1 MELNTNDKEAICEFF
16 KACNELIEGRFIIFE
31 TKISNLLQAIVHSEL
46 LYKLYSSCMAD
57 FIFEKEYSLA
67 LATNSNNGGYF
78 TMPDD
83 EEKIIAFTTSL
94 LLEMDK
100 GKITMQNFV
109 TQNFYTGEGYN
120 IDYKQFAHTVLVPYK
135 TSIKNILNIDE
146 EGNVLETDG
155 EEQSFYDQMSIEE
168 TIVDAEFEDDSKKL
182 FANLIISVNTLYAS
196 ISSDIKMKNTTREE
210 LCLILKA
217 LNKAIEL
224 EQLLIINALLVPL
237 EYAIGKNKKYKYEFN
252 DLKECLANFYY
263 S

>member
-1 MELNTNDKEAICEFF
+1 MELSTNDKEGICEFF
-16 KACNELIEGRFIIFE
+16 KACNELIEGRFIISE
-31 TKISNLLQAIVHSEL
+31 TKISNLLQAIVRSEL
-46 LYKLYSSCMAD
+46 LFKLYSSCMAD
-57 FIFEKEYSLA
+57 FNFEKEYSLA
-67 LATNSNNGGYF
+67 LATNGNNGGYF
-78 TMPDD
+78 VMPDD

-120 IDYKQFAHTVLVPYK
+120 IDYKQFAYTVLVPYK
-135 TSIKNILNIDE
+135 NSIKNILNIDE
-146 EGNVLETDG
+146 EGNVLES
-155 EEQSFYDQMSIEE
+155 EEQEESFYDQMSIEE
-168 TIVDAEFEDDSKKL
+168 TITDVEYENTSKKL

-196 ISSDIKMKNTTREE
+196 VSSDIKMKSAMREE

-224 EQLLIINALLVPL
+224 EQLLIINALLVHL
-237 EYAIGKNKKYKYEFN
+237 EYTIGKNKKYKQEYN